1 MGKGG
6 GKKALAKVNL
16 MMTVTGIFGRQRL
29 ESADKMLSVK
39 EVKIISHFF
48 FQLQLQSM
56 QLKCIVYN
64 QKNIVIPQLTIHF
77 VSYFVQ
83 THFERSAG
91 WLESR
96 TRGHRALLVLISHHK
111 LFWSFLRRYIPLCV
125 QKSLKLKWVAPLWS
139 HFKGTAL

>member
-48 FQLQLQSM
+48 FS
-56 QLKCIVYN
+56 YN
-64 QKNIVIPQLTIHF
+64 YKVCN
-77 VSYFVQ
+77 
-83 THFERSAG
+83 
-91 WLESR
+91 
-96 TRGHRALLVLISHHK
+96 
-111 LFWSFLRRYIPLCV
+111 
-125 QKSLKLKWVAPLWS
+125 
-139 HFKGTAL
+139 